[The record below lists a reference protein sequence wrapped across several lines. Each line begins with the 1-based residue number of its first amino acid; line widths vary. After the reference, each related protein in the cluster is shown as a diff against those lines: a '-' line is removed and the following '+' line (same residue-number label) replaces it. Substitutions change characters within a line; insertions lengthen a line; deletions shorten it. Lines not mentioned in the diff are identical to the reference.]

1 MMVHMRTRQSVKIAA
16 FKAGLS
22 RYLRAAQK
30 GAEIIIQ
37 DRDTPIARLLPY
49 KEQEPKRR
57 LETRP
62 PTRPLSDLDKLLLYA
77 PPGLTVEDV
86 DRALPWPADLMSG
99 RDHVHSGPPA

>member
-1 MMVHMRTRQSVKIAA
+1 MVHMRSHQSVKIAA

-37 DRDTPIARLLPY
+37 DRDTPIARLVPL
-49 KEQEPKRR
+49 EQKRKPK

-62 PTRPLSDLDKLLLYA
+62 PTRSLAELDRLPFFA
-77 PPGLTVEDV
+77 PQGLTVEDV
-86 DRALPWPADLMSG
+86 DRALAEERRERLDELL
-99 RDHVHSGPPA
+99 